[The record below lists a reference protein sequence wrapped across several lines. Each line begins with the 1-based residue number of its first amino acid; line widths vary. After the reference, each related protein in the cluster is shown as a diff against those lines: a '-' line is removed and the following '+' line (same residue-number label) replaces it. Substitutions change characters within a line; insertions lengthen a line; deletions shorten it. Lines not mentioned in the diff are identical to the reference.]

1 MRNFHRNN
9 FAFAARILLSD
20 FIECFLCKLVAPIS
34 RHIAFDRSLVSIA
47 IRIRSYPVAFDV
59 LEFDK
64 AAGFVY
70 GLTKRVPRVVRFKK
84 IEIRIGKRVALRGLV
99 I

>member
-1 MRNFHRNN
+1 M
-9 FAFAARILLSD
+9 LLVQTRGSH
-20 FIECFLCKLVAPIS
+20 IQAYCFRPLACIDV
-34 RHIAFDRSLVSIA
+34 IA

>member
-1 MRNFHRNN
+1 MLLVQTRVAPHIQAYCLRPL
-9 FAFAARILLSD
+9 ARIN
-20 FIECFLCKLVAPIS
+20 V
-34 RHIAFDRSLVSIA
+34 IA

-70 GLTKRVPRVVRFKK
+70 GLAKRVPRVVRFKK
-84 IEIRIGKRVALRGLV
+84 IEIRIGKRVAFGGLV
-99 I
+99 T